1 MISESGVCYLISLER
16 YLSSMCS
23 LFLVFIEVIAS
34 FFRWYRAFVPV
45 VTVGSIVYRLVEMF
59 LTSVVIHKILF
70 GTGFPSFSCFGLES
84 RRACRTFRRAYL
96 VLTSIHNPE
105 SLSLF
110 KNLPGGL

>member
-59 LTSVVIHKILF
+59 LTSV
-70 GTGFPSFSCFGLES
+70 